1 MADFKVVLPVLM
13 AFAISVILGPF
24 IIPYLRKLKMGQTER
39 TEGVQSHLK
48 KAGTPTMGGIIFL
61 LSTTITS
68 LFFVKDYPKIIPVL
82 FLTLGFGII
91 GFLDEN
97 SLVRRLGYEREI
109 SQLKE
114 EIEKYRTDYEENTK
128 RLNEISTNPDAIEQ
142 IAREKYL
149 MKKPNEDI
157 YVFEEE

>member
-1 MADFKVVLPVLM
+1 MGKL
-13 AFAISVILGPF
+13 ISIWNF
-24 IIPYLRKLKMGQTER
+24 ICRRKYL
-39 TEGVQSHLK
+39 
-48 KAGTPTMGGIIFL
+48 
-61 LSTTITS
+61 IT
-68 LFFVKDYPKIIPVL
+68 
-82 FLTLGFGII
+82 I